1 MFVSGLMGG
10 DKMLNLVVF
19 ETEEEL
25 CELTELTEHEIIDI
39 GFGKEYNKLNKI
51 NLIHLKR

>member
-1 MFVSGLMGG
+1 
-10 DKMLNLVVF
+10 MLNLVVF

-39 GFGKEYNKLNKI
+39 GLGKEYNKLN
-51 NLIHLKR
+51 NMELMHLKC

>member
-1 MFVSGLMGG
+1 MKLSVLRR
-10 DKMLNLVVF
+10 DKSQF

-25 CELTELTEHEIIDI
+25 CELTGLTEHEIIDI

-51 NLIHLKR
+51 DSVHLKR